1 MSLLNL
7 DPLNEIF
14 NKAQSAFLFTEGA
27 SPFRHIAYCNLDQP
41 TMIELFD
48 DDPNAISSKE
58 TTAGS
63 QSVYDLQG
71 RKIAIGTLSER
82 QLPKGVYII
91 NNKKVVIK

>member
-1 MSLLNL
+1 V
-7 DPLNEIF
+7 EYHVF

-71 RKIAIGTLSER
+71 RKINPQSSTDKG
-82 QLPKGVYII
+82 QLPKGIYIV
-91 NNKKVVIK
+91 NGRLVKF